1 MFENTTNARLGQS
14 GVAVGLAWT
23 TVGGQ
28 VMVVEATKMKGEGD
42 LVLTGQLRDVMKE
55 SATLAL
61 SWIRSNSKK
70 VCLFQGYCLD
80 FLISKLI

>member
-1 MFENTTNARLGQS
+1 M
-14 GVAVGLAWT
+14 AVGLAWT

-42 LVLTGQLRDVMKE
+42 LVLTGQLGDVMKE

-70 VCLFQGYCLD
+70 V
-80 FLISKLI
+80 